1 MTTPATPAASGT
13 SAVPA
18 TETAHPDRAAGQD
31 GGRPPRTGGSV
42 APRRVGGPRRWWD
55 GVLAADP
62 GLGQLQAGWRSL
74 VAITTGLAVG
84 YGMSVALTLPAMLGM
99 MVGGMMG
106 LMSAFAI
113 AENTPLRLTRSILWM
128 PFPYS
133 AVLPLAA
140 WLHDDRALE
149 LTLMVVA
156 LALTFFL
163 ARFGSLALLTGMMLF
178 NSFMVGMMANIPLN
192 LCGKLF
198 VVALVSS
205 AAILAARL
213 LLCCPMPREDL
224 LRTQRAFVVEARR
237 VGDAAT
243 AALDPDADHEVA
255 IKRMRRSLRRLNITT
270 VTIDGRLAQPEVA
283 ADPHTAE
290 LLHQYLFDAELALQ
304 GIGQAVQRLTRL
316 PVPQRLRE
324 AMVVALVVARDTP
337 LGRADALHPAARLIQ
352 QQADDVLADR
362 SASPDEAEAAVLAR
376 RVGHLLDSLADSL
389 AHWLDLGWNAP
400 KARAKVPFQPTVAL
414 EQNRPAGTGAVA
426 RRIAAAQE
434 LKGWRRV
441 VPYVRV
447 PLHAAVACAIVCP
460 ITDAIDPRR
469 FYWGLVGVMITLFG
483 TNTTPERLRKLAH
496 RMVGT
501 AVGAVVGIWLLH
513 VIGPGHVYPTL
524 LVIVAGLTLGA
535 WGMQRQYAYWVVGL
549 VVALVQLY
557 GMTTPYSGMDHLLAE
572 RLLDNGIGILV
583 ATACAALIFPLS
595 TRKVAQ
601 EADRGYVAA
610 LEHLVTQIRE
620 RWEDPEAPVRL
631 RGAARGVDAALFQVR
646 SVARPLVRMPIG
658 VRGRG
663 AENRLALLATA
674 TAHARALAAAADVD
688 IDLGPRLTGHVERIT
703 QTLLDSLRELDRHF
717 STGEPEGTW
726 VRVSPLVRDLE
737 GELRA
742 PAGPRAD
749 RLHIA
754 LRELAALDEVLAGY
768 AEGRGLRTVAPA
780 PAPVAAEQVTTPAGA
795 PRTAPPT
802 PRERRTQEVLAAWA
816 AHTRRSAEQK
826 PAGAPDPRAT
836 AGAVHPA
843 GPGAPVPAQA
853 TGPGTAPAARASD
866 PGRVRHTGG
875 LTTGGPVTV
884 SGSVRCDDHPVDCDA
899 WITVVNARGKR
910 RAGVRAVGGRYRITG
925 LEPGTYTLIAAG
937 SSHAPRAEFL
947 SVPRTE
953 GEMHHDLRL
962 HPASGQ

>member
-1 MTTPATPAASGT
+1 MTTPATEALDPAA
-13 SAVPA
+13 
-18 TETAHPDRAAGQD
+18 ERE
-31 GGRPPRTGGSV
+31 GGRPPRTGGAV

-74 VAITTGLAVG
+74 VSVTTGLLVG

-113 AENTPLRLTRSILWM
+113 AENTPLRLTRAILWM
-128 PFPYS
+128 PFPFS

-140 WLHDDRALE
+140 WLHQDRVLE
-149 LTLMVVA
+149 LTLMVVG
-156 LALTFFL
+156 LSLTFFL
-163 ARFGSLALLTGMMLF
+163 ARFGPLALLTGMMLF

-243 AALDPDADHEVA
+243 AALDPDADQDVA
-255 IKRMRRSLRRLNITT
+255 IKRMRRSLRRLNVTT

-283 ADPHTAE
+283 ADPDTAE

-304 GIGQAVQRLTRL
+304 GIGQAVQRLARL
-316 PVPQRLRE
+316 PIPPHLRE

-352 QQADDVLADR
+352 QQAEDVLGDR
-362 SASPDEAEAAVLAR
+362 DAGPDEAEAAVLAR

-400 KARAKVPFQPTVAL
+400 RARAKVPFQPTVAL

-434 LKGWRRV
+434 LTGWRRV

-460 ITDAIDPRR
+460 IADAIDPRR

-483 TNTTPERLRKLAH
+483 TNTTHERLRKLAH

-501 AVGAVVGIWLLH
+501 VVGAVLGIWLLH
-513 VIGPGHVYPTL
+513 LIGPGHIYWTL
-524 LVIVAGLTLGA
+524 LVIVAGLALGA

-549 VVALVQLY
+549 VTALVQLY
-557 GMTTPYSGMDHLLAE
+557 GMSTPYSGMDHLLAE
-572 RLLDNGIGILV
+572 RLLDNGLGILA

-595 TRKVAQ
+595 TRKIAQ

-610 LEHLVTQIRE
+610 LEHLVSQIHQ
-620 RWEDPEAPVRL
+620 RWDDPEAPVRL

-646 SVARPLVRMPIG
+646 SVSRPLVRMPGI
-658 VRGRG
+658 RGRG
-663 AENRLALLATA
+663 AENRLALLTTA
-674 TAHARALAAAADVD
+674 TAHARALAAAADID
-688 IDLGPRLTGHVERIT
+688 IDLGPRLPGHVERIT
-703 QTLLDSLRELDRHF
+703 QTFLESLHTLDRRF
-717 STGEPEGTW
+717 STGEPGGSW
-726 VRVSPLVRDLE
+726 VRVSPLVRNLE
-737 GELRA
+737 AQLRA

-749 RLHIA
+749 RLHTA
-754 LRELAALDEVLAGY
+754 LRELAALDEVLAGF
-768 AEGRGLRTVAPA
+768 AEDRGLQTVAAPTEQHPA
-780 PAPVAAEQVTTPAGA
+780 PPPAASLRTPPA
-795 PRTAPPT
+795 
-802 PRERRTQEVLAAWA
+802 PRERRTQEVLAAWT
-816 AHTRRSAEQK
+816 AHTRQGDERTPE
-826 PAGAPDPRAT
+826 PRGPVRAAT
-836 AGAVHPA
+836 PLASQEA
-843 GPGAPVPAQA
+843 GPGA
-853 TGPGTAPAARASD
+853 AAAAHND
-866 PGRVRHTGG
+866 GADGRDRTRSAEGS
-875 LTTGGPVTV
+875 VTV
-884 SGSVRCDDHPVDCDA
+884 SGHLRCPDHPADCDA
-899 WITVVNARGKR
+899 WITVVGARGKR
-910 RAGVRAVGGRYRITG
+910 RAGVRAVAGRYRITG
-925 LEPGTYTLIAAG
+925 LTPGTYTVIAAG
-937 SSHAPRAEFL
+937 SSHTPRAEFL
-947 SVPRTE
+947 SVKLTE
-953 GEMHHDLRL
+953 GEMHHDIQLA
-962 HPASGQ
+962 PASRD

>member
-1 MTTPATPAASGT
+1 MTTPATEAAQ
-13 SAVPA
+13 A
-18 TETAHPDRAAGQD
+18 TAEPD

-62 GLGQLQAGWRSL
+62 GLGQLQAGWRSM
-74 VAITTGLAVG
+74 VAIITGLAVG

-99 MVGGMMG
+99 MVGGMLGM
-106 LMSAFAI
+106 MSAFAI

-128 PFPYS
+128 PFPFS
-133 AVLPLAA
+133 AVLALSA
-140 WLHDDRALE
+140 WLIGDRVLE

-178 NSFMVGMMANIPLN
+178 NSFMVGMMSNIPLN

-198 VVALVSS
+198 VVALVS
-205 AAILAARL
+205 AVGILVSRL

-243 AALDPDADHEVA
+243 AALDPDADHDVA

-304 GIGQAVQRLTRL
+304 GIGQAVQRLARM
-316 PVPQRLRE
+316 PVPPRLRE

-352 QQADDVLADR
+352 QQATEILSDR
-362 SASPDEAEAAVLAR
+362 DASPDEAEAAMLAR

-389 AHWLDLGWNAP
+389 AHWLELGWNAP

-414 EQNRPAGTGAVA
+414 EQNRPAGAGAVA

-434 LKGWRRV
+434 RKGWRRV
-441 VPYVRV
+441 IPYVRV

-469 FYWGLVGVMITLFG
+469 FYWGLIGVMITLFG
-483 TNTTPERLRKLAH
+483 TNTTHERLRKLAH

-501 AVGAVVGIWLLH
+501 VAGAVIGIWLLH
-513 VIGPGHVYPTL
+513 LIGPGHVYWTL
-524 LVIVAGLTLGA
+524 LVIVAGLGLGA

-549 VVALVQLY
+549 VTALVQLY
-557 GMTTPYSGMDHLLAE
+557 GMSTPYSRMDHLLGE
-572 RLLDNGIGILV
+572 RLLDNGLGILV

-610 LEHLVTQIRE
+610 LQHLITQIRE

-646 SVARPLVRMPIG
+646 SVARPLVRMPLGI
-658 VRGRG
+658 RGRG

-703 QTLLDSLRELDRHF
+703 QTLLESLRALDLHF
-717 STGEPEGTW
+717 STGEPGGTW
-726 VRVSPLVRDLE
+726 VRVSPLIRDLE
-737 GELRA
+737 GELRGA

-754 LRELAALDEVLAGY
+754 LRELAALDEVLAGL
-768 AEGRGLRTVAPA
+768 AEGRGLETVTASAERATAPA
-780 PAPVAAEQVTTPAGA
+780 EA
-795 PRTAPPT
+795 PRTPAST

-816 AHTRRSAEQK
+816 AQTRLQ
-826 PAGAPDPRAT
+826 AGERTPGSTPGPHGPVT
-836 AGAVHPA
+836 AQA
-843 GPGAPVPAQA
+843 GPGTAIPAQNA
-853 TGPGTAPAARASD
+853 GPGTAPAARTAD
-866 PGRVRHTGG
+866 GGRDRARNGGVPDTTGARNGGSRTGG
-875 LTTGGPVTV
+875 SVTV
-884 SGSVRCDDHPVDCDA
+884 SGSVRCADHPVDCGA
-899 WITVVNARGKR
+899 WITVVSSRGKR
-910 RAGVRAVGGRYRITG
+910 QAGVRAAGGRYRITG

-947 SVPRTE
+947 SVTGTE
-953 GEMHHDLRL
+953 GEMHRDIQL